1 MKKLDSISKE
11 EVKYMPHFDVQIDEQ
26 ELPVRANLI
35 IMHRNDPDYAMTKD
49 EIQDRDE
56 FIRCHII
63 KSFATL
69 LMIPVQ
75 KYEKEFFIDNWEQS
89 AFNTEDF
96 YRLYQ
101 PRTFN
106 SYSYRI
112 KKIMEQVSDLA
123 ILHGCISCPQG
134 RRRIQN
140 RFSNLVDFEFRNQ
153 ALILIKRY
161 RTSSDPELKAE
172 LREKIG
178 ELNKR
183 ILQCKR
189 IWEQYAP
196 RDN

>member
-1 MKKLDSISKE
+1 
-11 EVKYMPHFDVQIDEQ
+11 MPHFDVQIDEQ

-35 IMHRNDPDYAMTKD
+35 IMHRNDPDYAITKD
-49 EIQDRDE
+49 EIQDREE

-69 LMIPVQ
+69 LMIPAQ
-75 KYEKEFFIDNWEQS
+75 KYEKEFFIENWEDS

-101 PRTFN
+101 PQPFSRYT
-106 SYSYRI
+106 YRV
-112 KKIMEQVSDLA
+112 KKIVDQVRDLA
-123 ILHGCISCPQG
+123 ILHGCISSLQG

-140 RFSNLVDFEFRNQ
+140 RYINLVDFEFRNQ

-161 RTSSDPELKAE
+161 RTNPDPEIKTE

>member
-1 MKKLDSISKE
+1 MKHADTR
-11 EVKYMPHFDVQIDEQ
+11 IDER
-26 ELPVRANLI
+26 ELPVRANLKVI
-35 IMHRNDPDYAMTKD
+35 HRNDPDYAMTKD
-49 EIQDRDE
+49 EIDDRNE
-56 FIRCHII
+56 FIRCHILRG
-63 KSFATL
+63 FATL

-75 KYEKEFFIDNWEQS
+75 KFEREFFIENWEES

-101 PRTFN
+101 PQPFN
-106 SYSYRI
+106 RYSYRI
-112 KKIMEQVSDLA
+112 KKIMEQVRDLA
-123 ILHGCISCPQG
+123 ILHGCVSCPQG

-140 RFSNLVDFEFRNQ
+140 RYSNLVALEFRNQ

-161 RTSSDPELKAE
+161 RTNPDPEIKTE

-183 ILQCKR
+183 ILQSKR